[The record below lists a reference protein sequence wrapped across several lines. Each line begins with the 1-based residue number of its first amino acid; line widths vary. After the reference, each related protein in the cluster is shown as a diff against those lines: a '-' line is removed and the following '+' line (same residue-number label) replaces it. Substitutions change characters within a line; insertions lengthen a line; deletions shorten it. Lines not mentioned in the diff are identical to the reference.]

1 MQRTFSF
8 SKALELL
15 KEGRKVARNG
25 WNGKGL
31 WIEMQRPD
39 AYSKMTLPYLY
50 LNYPQG
56 QRVPWLA
63 SQTDLICEDWYE
75 VKNEH

>member
-15 KEGRKVARNG
+15 KEGKKVARNG

-56 QRVPWLA
+56 NRVPWLA

-75 VKNEH
+75 VKNEQ